1 MLQVKDVTVGLGG
14 KTLLSGITFR
24 IDRGEL
30 VGLVGPNGSGKSTL
44 FRILANLRTP
54 SAGEITYDGKSA
66 ADLGARALSKLV
78 SYLEQDGMSHWPL
91 NARTLVELGRLPH
104 RRMFRWLSEDDEAA
118 VARAMKL
125 TDTTVFTPKT
135 VAQLSGGE
143 RMRIMLARAI
153 CAEAPLL
160 LADEPIAA
168 LDPRHQL
175 MVMSLLRRYASQQ
188 KAVAVVLHDLSMAA
202 RFCQRLILIS
212 GGTIIAQGRSDKVLS
227 PRNIREAYRVE
238 VVSGKKNDIPFY
250 LPA

>member
-1 MLQVKDVTVGLGG
+1 MLHVKDVAVDLGG

-24 IDRGEL
+24 VDRGEL

-44 FRILANLRTP
+44 FRMLANLRAP
-54 SAGEITYDGKSA
+54 SAGEITYDGKAA

-78 SYLEQDGMSHWPL
+78 SYLEQDGTSHWPL
-91 NARTLVELGRLPH
+91 NTRTLVELGRLPH
-104 RRMFRWLSEDDEAA
+104 RRMFHWLSEYDEAA

-125 TDTTVFTPKT
+125 TDTTVFASKT

-188 KAVAVVLHDLSMAA
+188 NAVAVVLHDLSMAA
-202 RFCQRLILIS
+202 RFCQKLILIS

>member
-1 MLQVKDVTVGLGG
+1 MLQVKDVTVDLGAA
-14 KTLLSGITFR
+14 TLLSGITFSV
-24 IDRGEL
+24 DRGEL

-44 FRILANLRTP
+44 FRILANLRPP
-54 SAGEITYDGKSA
+54 SAGKITYDGKVA
-66 ADLGARALSKLV
+66 AALSARALSKLV
-78 SYLEQDGMSHWPL
+78 SYLEQDGAAHWPL
-91 NARTLVELGRLPH
+91 NTRTLVELGRLPH
-104 RRMFRWLSEDDEAA
+104 RRIFHWLSDDDEMAID
-118 VARAMKL
+118 RAMKL
-125 TDTTVFTPKT
+125 TDTTTFASKT

-175 MVMSLLRRYASQQ
+175 MVMNLLRRYASQQ

-202 RFCQRLILIS
+202 RFCHRLVLIS
-212 GGTIIAQGRSDKVLS
+212 GGTIVAQGQSDEVLS
-227 PRNIREAYRVE
+227 PRNIKEAYRVE
-238 VVSGKKNDIPFY
+238 VISGKKNDIPFY

>member
-1 MLQVKDVTVGLGG
+1 MKDVAVDLGG

-24 IDRGEL
+24 VDRGEL

-44 FRILANLRTP
+44 FRMLANLRAP
-54 SAGEITYDGKSA
+54 SAGEITYDGKAA
-66 ADLGARALSKLV
+66 ADLGARTLSKLV
-78 SYLEQDGMSHWPL
+78 SYLEQDGTSHWPL
-91 NARTLVELGRLPH
+91 NTRTLVELGRLPH
-104 RRMFRWLSEDDEAA
+104 RRMFHWLSEDDETA

-125 TDTTVFTPKT
+125 TDTTVFASKT

-188 KAVAVVLHDLSMAA
+188 NAVAVVLHDLSMAA
-202 RFCQRLILIS
+202 RFCQKLILIS